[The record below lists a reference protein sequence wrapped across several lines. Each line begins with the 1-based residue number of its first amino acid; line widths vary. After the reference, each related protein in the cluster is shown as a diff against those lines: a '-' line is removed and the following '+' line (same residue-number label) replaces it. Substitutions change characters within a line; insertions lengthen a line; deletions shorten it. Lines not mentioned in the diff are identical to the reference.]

1 MNMAAS
7 KPRRRSVQLER
18 VDVRLE
24 RVESVAPDATVRHV
38 DQLDSETLEAV
49 YTALSADRSVPA
61 AGTGLEPGE
70 VIVFTDYFRVE
81 RA

>member
-7 KPRRRSVQLER
+7 EPSRRSVQL
-18 VDVRLE
+18 DHGDLRLE
-24 RVESVAPDATVRHV
+24 RVESVTPDATVRHV
-38 DQLDSETLEAV
+38 DQLDSDALEAV
-49 YTALSADRSVPA
+49 YEAISADRPVPA

-81 RA
+81 RV

>member
-7 KPRRRSVQLER
+7 EPRRRSVQLDR

-38 DQLDSETLEAV
+38 DQLDSDTLDAV
-49 YTALSADRSVPA
+49 YEALSADRPVPA
-61 AGTGLEPGE
+61 GRTGLEPGE

-81 RA
+81 RV

>member
-7 KPRRRSVQLER
+7 EPSRRSVQLDR

-38 DQLDSETLEAV
+38 DQLDSDTLEAV
-49 YTALSADRSVPA
+49 YEAISTDRSVLA
-61 AGTGLEPGE
+61 AGTTLEPGE

>member
-7 KPRRRSVQLER
+7 EPSPRSVRLDR

-24 RVESVAPDATVRHV
+24 PVESVAPDATVRHI
-38 DQLDSETLEAV
+38 DQLDSDTLEAV
-49 YTALSADRSVPA
+49 YAAVSTDRSLSA
-61 AGTGLEPGE
+61 AGTGLEPGD

>member
-7 KPRRRSVQLER
+7 EPRRQSVQLDR

-38 DQLDSETLEAV
+38 DQLGSDALEAV
-49 YTALSADRSVPA
+49 YAARCTDRSVPA